1 MRRFYCFILMLLLQ
15 KNLRSQ
21 VLVYQAQQVVLFE
34 HANYTGQSKSFG
46 PGQYVLNDFNDVTS
60 SIRVP
65 AGMVAYIYE
74 HATPT
79 QGYGISVDLLENVA
93 DLSVYNFNDKVS
105 YLTVFYASKD
115 NKYDWIRN
123 KMVNGQFVS
132 GHWERKRAAPI
143 PPNSVAVVSPPIAGP
158 QSTAPS
164 VLAVNGPNTTINSL
178 GVQTTEGRMLWDKA
192 MNDQLGV
199 IGNDYRGIEEIGS
212 AAFERASYNTFI
224 PDNFNFWYPQKQPND
239 HRSVVYYKR
248 TLTGKVKSARQVNIA
263 GTYQDYDVN
272 IDIIPNP
279 KYMYLINDGHRREYT
294 GLMSSQWTLS
304 AHQSGKPDCDSPG
317 DIEAFTRVEC
327 EIAEDYWPQGDHTFG
342 RARLTDIA
350 LNRTGGEM
358 CAYGPWIYDAGHC
371 CQPEIHPCEQLW
383 WSQPQDNGKK
393 YNLNV
398 ICDASRRFLWRKQMD
413 DGTKLKPWA
422 EPPIKGLFAIAFE
435 YNLSDR
441 DVTNQYNTKQ
451 FEVTNLHHYNVIEYP
466 NADQT
471 YNLVY
476 GGKNIISF
484 IPHNN
489 AFKVSFEHVGISAA
503 EPNKIRGFLVIET
516 SVGMTTQVATS
527 INVANLTGGGFTVVK
542 LPANSRPEQSPQ
554 LVEDR
559 FFKKESGYYYFTVN
573 EKSVR
578 SGGAVLDRFDGP
590 VRRGGN

>member
-1 MRRFYCFILMLLLQ
+1 
-15 KNLRSQ
+15 
-21 VLVYQAQQVVLFE
+21 
-34 HANYTGQSKSFG
+34 
-46 PGQYVLNDFNDVTS
+46 
-60 SIRVP
+60 
-65 AGMVAYIYE
+65 
-74 HATPT
+74 
-79 QGYGISVDLLENVA
+79 
-93 DLSVYNFNDKVS
+93 
-105 YLTVFYASKD
+105 
-115 NKYDWIRN
+115 
-123 KMVNGQFVS
+123 
-132 GHWERKRAAPI
+132 
-143 PPNSVAVVSPPIAGP
+143 
-158 QSTAPS
+158 
-164 VLAVNGPNTTINSL
+164 
-178 GVQTTEGRMLWDKA
+178 MLWDKA

-554 LVEDR
+554 LFEDR

>member
-435 YNLSDR
+435 YNLR
-441 DVTNQYNTKQ
+441 QGRYQ
-451 FEVTNLHHYNVIEYP
+451 
-466 NADQT
+466 
-471 YNLVY
+471 
-476 GGKNIISF
+476 
-484 IPHNN
+484 
-489 AFKVSFEHVGISAA
+489 
-503 EPNKIRGFLVIET
+503 
-516 SVGMTTQVATS
+516 SV
-527 INVANLTGGGFTVVK
+527 
-542 LPANSRPEQSPQ
+542 
-554 LVEDR
+554 
-559 FFKKESGYYYFTVN
+559 
-573 EKSVR
+573 
-578 SGGAVLDRFDGP
+578 
-590 VRRGGN
+590 